1 MKVPVDSAVHL
12 VHEAG
17 YGTLATHSIHLP
29 GFPFATVLPF
39 VPDEN
44 HNPVFFI
51 SELAEHTKNLLADNR
66 ASFLI
71 AHPEGEDVQAGPR
84 ITLVGE
90 VNRIDPSA
98 DFAERFFR
106 YHPGM
111 RQLAG
116 FGDFAFYG
124 MHPARLRLIAGF
136 GMAGWI
142 EQEAWR
148 AVPSLTL
155 AQENILMAD
164 LERCAGDRAL
174 GLDCYGADIERAGK
188 RWRIRFPEAPL
199 AREALPQAVRNLL
212 GNLG

>member
-1 MKVPVDSAVHL
+1 MRVPVDAAVHL
-12 VHEAG
+12 IHEAG

-29 GFPFATVLPF
+29 GFPFATILPF

-51 SELAEHTKNLLADNR
+51 SKLAEHTKNLLADRR

-71 AHPEGEDVQAGPR
+71 SRPDGEDVQAGPR

-90 VNRIDPSA
+90 VSQIDPSSG
-98 DFAERFFR
+98 FAARFYR

-111 RQLAG
+111 QQLAS

-124 MHPARLRLIAGF
+124 LQPLRLRLIAGF

-142 EQEAWR
+142 EREAWR
-148 AVPSLTL
+148 AVPSFAL
-155 AQENILMAD
+155 ARENELMAD
-164 LERCAGDRAL
+164 LENRAEDRLL
-174 GLDCYGADIERAGK
+174 GLDCYGADIERVGK
-188 RWRIRFPEAPL
+188 RARIRFPGGPL
-199 AREALPQAVRNLL
+199 APEALPQAARDLL
-212 GNLG
+212 E